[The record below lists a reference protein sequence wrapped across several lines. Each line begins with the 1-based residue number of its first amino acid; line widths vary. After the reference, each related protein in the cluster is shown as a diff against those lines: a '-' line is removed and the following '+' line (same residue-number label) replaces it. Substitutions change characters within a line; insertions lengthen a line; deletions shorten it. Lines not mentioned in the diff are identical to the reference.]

1 MNSLINRYF
10 FRIIGDDVRN
20 LNKYAPE
27 TIRRNLTL
35 GRLIHIPIILWFGIG
50 YLLSSQILGL
60 SNIYSGIIA
69 FISALFIYFLD
80 YSVVNSPSSKKSF
93 YLRVGLGFIISVLG
107 AAIVDVFFFQKDIN
121 DEIFNTKGL
130 DLMAVY
136 QAKIS
141 TQEKI
146 IFEKENIWFK
156 SQENLKK
163 EIDGEGGSG
172 RSGVGRN
179 ALFLKNQSDEFKAE
193 VAEARDVL
201 QEIKI
206 EMEQKLNEAKNYSL
220 KDVGLI
226 EKIRVLHKIIFKDIA
241 GLIFYLIF
249 FTLFVA
255 LEAWLIIFKQLSPK
269 TIDDIE
275 EEVRAKI
282 RIQENLNLL
291 EAYKEGYAGA
301 YKISKGIE

>member
-1 MNSLINRYF
+1 MNSVLNRYF

-60 SNIYSGIIA
+60 SNVYSGIIA
-69 FISALFIYFLD
+69 FISSLFIYFLD

-93 YLRVGLGFIISVLG
+93 YLRVGLGFIISILG

-121 DEIFNTKGL
+121 DEIFQRKSL
-130 DLMAVY
+130 DLKAVY
-136 QAKIS
+136 EEQIS
-141 TQEKI
+141 SQEQIIVKKEKI
-146 IFEKENIWFK
+146 WFQ
-156 SQENLKK
+156 SHENLKK

-172 RSGVGRN
+172 KSGVGRN
-179 ALFLKNQSDEFKAE
+179 ALFLKNQSDEYKSA
-193 VAEARDVL
+193 VAEARKEL
-201 QEIKI
+201 QDTKM
-206 EMEQKLNEAKNYSL
+206 EMEKKLEEAKNYSL

-226 EKIRVLHKIIFKDIA
+226 EKIRVLHKIIFQDIA
-241 GLIFYLIF
+241 GLVFYIIF

-301 YKISKGIE
+301 YKLSKGIE